1 MIMTRRFKTLLSI
14 VLLSIMAGAGQMLGM
29 GTAVAAE
36 PVKILALGTSL
47 TQGYGLPPGTE
58 FTVQLQAALKRA
70 GVDAVV
76 TNAGVSG
83 DTSAGGLARLDWSLA
98 DHPDAAIIELGSND
112 MLRGLPPE
120 QTEKNLRA
128 ILTRMKA
135 AKVRVLLIGMKA
147 QRNLGADYVKR
158 FDAIYPRLAKEYDVL
173 FYPFFLD
180 GVALKPKLN
189 QADGIHPNPEGV
201 KVVVTRMLP
210 LVKKLAAPSK
220 PMQSKPIQ
228 SKPVQSK
235 TGR

>member
-1 MIMTRRFKTLLSI
+1 MIMTRLFKTLLSI
-14 VLLSIMAGAGQMLGM
+14 VLLSIMAGAGQTLFAG
-29 GTAVAAE
+29 AAIAAE

-70 GVDAVV
+70 GVEAVV

-83 DTSAGGLARLDWSLA
+83 DTSAGGLARLEWSLA

-112 MLRGLPPE
+112 MLRGLPPD

-128 ILTRMKA
+128 ILTRLRDA
-135 AKVRVLLIGMKA
+135 HVRVLLIGMKA
-147 QRNLGADYVKR
+147 QRNLGADYVKQ
-158 FDAIYPRLAKEYDVL
+158 FDAIYPRLAKEYNVL

-180 GVALKPKLN
+180 GVALNRKLN

-201 KVVVTRMLP
+201 KVVVTRILP
-210 LVKKLAAPSK
+210 LVKKLASQPDKA
-220 PMQSKPIQ
+220 
-228 SKPVQSK
+228 
-235 TGR
+235 R